1 MGSIGTTISPP
12 PIMGGTNPTN
22 TREVRGSGGGAT
34 SLTDQKNYLDQQNAL
49 TFQNGQAF
57 SRTGGRYENSNGGS
71 PMQAHG
77 LSRATNP
84 KRGVSSS
91 PMNYQ
96 PLGFTAQEAGYFGPG
111 RYGAAKQY
119 GQDSVT
125 NPNMPQ
131 LGNYY
136 PAGGSHQMQ
145 FADQANQ
152 QRMTI
157 EEARA
162 KVSKGSPAKVPM
174 SAGMYGGSF

>member
-1 MGSIGTTISPP
+1 MGSIGRNV
-12 PIMGGTNPTN
+12 TNPMRKVADAT
-22 TREVRGSGGGAT
+22 TRGLGSSGQPSPMAGGMYQAP
-34 SLTDQKNYLDQQNAL
+34 QQNAL
-49 TFQNGQAF
+49 FFRDGQAY
-57 SRTGGRYENSNGGS
+57 GGR

-84 KRGVSSS
+84 KRGVSPS

-111 RYGAAKQY
+111 RYGAAKRY
-119 GQDSVT
+119 GEDSVT

-162 KVSKGSPAKVPM
+162 KVSKGTPAKVPM
-174 SAGMYGGSF
+174 SAGMYGGLF